1 MAIPIRCVTMS
12 VKNFKLECDKG
23 NNSPLNRP
31 EFVDIN
37 VGGSSTSKEKNED
50 KEND

>member
-1 MAIPIRCVTMS
+1 MI

-37 VGGSSTSKEKNED
+37 VGSDSTSKEKNED
-50 KEND
+50 EENN